1 MMNIAARLESLA
13 KLGNFL
19 QSDYGQQEL
28 EVAYRQAKFQN
39 GWFTIEQ
46 SQHAIQQIANNF
58 LDQQKLENWMANYPN
73 FQEPSSPKTIGLVL
87 AGNIPAVGFHDI
99 LCCYVAGHQA
109 QIKYSEKDK
118 VLIPFLLQQLEII
131 EPESSR
137 YFENAHK
144 LENFDAVIATGS
156 DNASRYFEHYFSA
169 YPNIIRKNRN
179 SIALLDGHESEGD
192 LHALSE
198 DVFRY
203 FGLGCRSVSKLFVPE
218 NFDFENFMRVMDE
231 YSDIMKHHKYKNNFD
246 YNRSIY
252 LLNSQKHLANY
263 SLTLLESP
271 SLLSRIS
278 TLHYEVYHNLEDLKE
293 KLRPSLPHVQLVVGK
308 MELEGVEVLP
318 FGTSQQPRLKDYA
331 DDVDTIEFLMGLG

>member
-1 MMNIAARLESLA
+1 MKLAARLESLA

-19 QSDYGQQEL
+19 KSDYGQEEL
-28 EVAYRQAKFQN
+28 EVAYRQAQFQN

-46 SQHAIQQIANNF
+46 SQHAINQIAHSF
-58 LDQQKLENWMANYPN
+58 LDQQKLENWMANYPH

-87 AGNIPAVGFHDI
+87 AGNIPAVGFHDL
-99 LCCYVAGHQA
+99 LCCYVAGHKA

-118 VLIPFLLQQLEII
+118 ALIPFLLKQLEII

-137 YFENAHK
+137 YFENANK

-179 SIALLDGHESEGD
+179 SIALLDGNEPEKD
-192 LHALSE
+192 IHALSE

-203 FGLGCRSVSKLFVPE
+203 FGLGCRSVSKIFVPKS
-218 NFDFENFMRVMDE
+218 FDFEDFMRIMDE
-231 YSDIMKHHKYKNNFD
+231 YSDIMNNNKYKNNFD

-278 TLHYEVYHNLEDLKE
+278 TLHYEVYHDKDDLKE
-293 KLRPSLPHVQLVVGK
+293 KLRPSLPHVQLVVGN
-308 MELEGVEVLP
+308 MQLEGIEVLP
-318 FGTSQQPRLKDYA
+318 FGTSQHPHLADYA
-331 DDVDTIEFLMGLG
+331 DDIDTIEFLMNLD